1 MKHLKD
7 IPIDLGVGEGGST
20 IPKLYDYFKQ
30 IDDYIEELKSGGTQG
45 PPGKSAYE
53 IAVENGFEGT
63 EQEWL
68 ESLKGEKGDAGPQG
82 PKGEDG
88 KSAYEIAVE
97 NGFEGTEQEWLE
109 SLKGQ
114 DGKDGTDG
122 KDGVS
127 VVNATSDGV
136 NIIFELSDG
145 STIEVPWPTQE

>member
-68 ESLKGEKGDAGPQG
+68 ESLKG
-82 PKGEDG
+82 
-88 KSAYEIAVE
+88 
-97 NGFEGTEQEWLE
+97 
-109 SLKGQ
+109 Q
-114 DGKDGTDG
+114 DGKDGADG

-145 STIEVPWPTQE
+145 STIEIPWPTQE

>member
-45 PPGKSAYE
+45 PKGEDGESAYE
-53 IAVENGFEGT
+53 IAVR
-63 EQEWL
+63 
-68 ESLKGEKGDAGPQG
+68 
-82 PKGEDG
+82 
-88 KSAYEIAVE
+88 

-122 KDGVS
+122 NDGVS
-127 VVNATSDGV
+127 VVGATSDGT
-136 NIIFELSDG
+136 NIIFELSNG
-145 STIEVPWPTQE
+145 STIEVPWPSQEA

>member
-68 ESLKGEKGDAGPQG
+68 ESLKGKDGRDGE
-82 PKGEDG
+82 KGEDG

-114 DGKDGTDG
+114 DGKDGADG

-145 STIEVPWPTQE
+145 STIEIPWPTQE

>member
-7 IPIDLGVGEGGST
+7 IPINLGVGEGGST

-30 IDDYIEELKSGGTQG
+30 IDDYIEELKSGGIQG
-45 PPGKSAYE
+45 PP
-53 IAVENGFEGT
+53 
-63 EQEWL
+63 
-68 ESLKGEKGDAGPQG
+68 
-82 PKGEDG
+82 G

-114 DGKDGTDG
+114 DGKDGADG

-145 STIEVPWPTQE
+145 STIEIPWPTQE

>member
-20 IPKLYDYFKQ
+20 IPNLYDYFKQ

-45 PPGKSAYE
+45 PKGEDGESAYE
-53 IAVENGFEGT
+53 IAVRNGFEGT

-68 ESLKGEKGDAGPQG
+68 ESLKGE
-82 PKGEDG
+82 
-88 KSAYEIAVE
+88 
-97 NGFEGTEQEWLE
+97 
-109 SLKGQ
+109 

-122 KDGVS
+122 NDGVS

-136 NIIFELSDG
+136 NITFELSDG
-145 STIEVPWPTQE
+145 STIEIPWPTQE

>member
-1 MKHLKD
+1 MKLNNARRSREKMKHLKD
-7 IPIDLGVGEGGST
+7 IPINLGVGEGGST

-68 ESLKGEKGDAGPQG
+68 ESLKG
-82 PKGEDG
+82 
-88 KSAYEIAVE
+88 
-97 NGFEGTEQEWLE
+97 
-109 SLKGQ
+109 Q

-127 VVNATSDGV
+127 VVGATSDGI

>member
-7 IPIDLGVGEGGST
+7 IPTNLGVGEGGST
-20 IPKLYDYFKQ
+20 IPNLYNYFKQ
-30 IDDYIEELKSGGTQG
+30 IDDYIDELKSGGTQG

-68 ESLKGEKGDAGPQG
+68 ESLKG
-82 PKGEDG
+82 
-88 KSAYEIAVE
+88 
-97 NGFEGTEQEWLE
+97 
-109 SLKGQ
+109 
-114 DGKDGTDG
+114 KDGADG

-145 STIEVPWPTQE
+145 STIEIPWPTQE

>member
-45 PPGKSAYE
+45 PKGEDGESAYE
-53 IAVENGFEGT
+53 IAVRNGFEGT

-68 ESLKGEKGDAGPQG
+68 ESLKGEKGDKGD
-82 PKGEDG
+82 KGEP
-88 KSAYEIAVE
+88 
-97 NGFEGTEQEWLE
+97 GT
-109 SLKGQ
+109 
-114 DGKDGTDG
+114 
-122 KDGVS
+122 DGVS

-145 STIEVPWPTQE
+145 STIEIPWPTQE

>member
-1 MKHLKD
+1 MKLSEARRLREEMKHLKD

-45 PPGKSAYE
+45 PKGEDGESAYE
-53 IAVENGFEGT
+53 IAVRNGFEGT

-68 ESLKGEKGDAGPQG
+68 ESLKGEKGDKGD
-82 PKGEDG
+82 KGEP
-88 KSAYEIAVE
+88 
-97 NGFEGTEQEWLE
+97 GT
-109 SLKGQ
+109 
-114 DGKDGTDG
+114 
-122 KDGVS
+122 DGVS

-145 STIEVPWPTQE
+145 STIEIPWPTQE